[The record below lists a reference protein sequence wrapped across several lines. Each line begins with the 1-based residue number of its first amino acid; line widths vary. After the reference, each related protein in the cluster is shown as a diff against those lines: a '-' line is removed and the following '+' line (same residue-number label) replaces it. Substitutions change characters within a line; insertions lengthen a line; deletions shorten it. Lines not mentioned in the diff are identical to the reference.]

1 MKFKKI
7 ITSILLLGVCTTTL
21 VGCGNNG
28 GQSTTDT
35 GAVTTGEKVFNIS
48 ALKGGNLDTK
58 FDHLWVNRGDLY
70 KVLTFRSLFLA
81 DNTLTKV
88 EPDLASGY
96 EISEDGLTYTI
107 TMKDGLKWSDG
118 QALTADDVEF
128 SISTLLKAAMSNGIY
143 TSAFNKIE
151 GASEWKDGSAD
162 KLAGLT
168 VDGNVI
174 TIKTTEKVGN
184 MINVLAQFAIYPKHC
199 LENVDP
205 LQIHNDVFW
214 ENPVTSGMYKIGEL
228 NAGNYIVLERN
239 EHYEGQQPNIDKVV
253 VNIVADNIT
262 AAQSGQTDYLNTNST
277 GDVNQL
283 STLSNFTAYP
293 VDTLFYRYF
302 IVNYKDAE
310 GNVNEK
316 LADPKVR
323 EALLYA
329 IDREAL
335 ATSLYPELAEVND
348 AGVPKNYEGFNS
360 SVTHYEYNPEK
371 AKELLK
377 EANFDF
383 SQTLKIRYYY
393 ADQTSV
399 DFVNAIAQYLSNVG
413 ITVDALKFQGDATT
427 EIYTVRDH
435 DIVLKGLSAFGFE
448 EFYSEYTSSNANFV
462 NIYGK
467 ESKFDELYDQ
477 LASETDQ
484 AKRVEIL
491 EELQTLEQEEILK
504 LPMFTLKNLIYVN
517 TDKVD
522 VKGEFGNPWYAY
534 DLNFEEWDIK

>member
-1 MKFKKI
+1 MKLKKI
-7 ITSILLLGVCTTTL
+7 VTSILLLGVCTTTL
-21 VGCGNNG
+21 FGCGSKGG
-28 GQSTTDT
+28 GQATTDN
-35 GAVTTGEKVFNIS
+35 VTTEGEKVFNIS

-81 DNTLTKV
+81 DNTLTSV

-96 EISEDGLTYTI
+96 EISDDGLTYTI

-118 QALTADDVEF
+118 EPLTAEDVEF
-128 SISTLLKAAMSNGIY
+128 SISTLLKAAMANGIY
-143 TSAFNKIE
+143 TSAFSKIE
-151 GASEWKDGSAD
+151 GADAWKDGTAD
-162 KLAGLT
+162 KLSGIT
-168 VDGNVI
+168 VDGNTI
-174 TIKTTEKVGN
+174 KIKTTQKVGN

-214 ENPVTSGMYKIGEL
+214 ENPVTNGMYKVGEF

-239 EHYEGQQPNIDKVV
+239 EYYEGEKPKIDKVV
-253 VNIVADNIT
+253 VNIVADHIT

-277 GDVNQL
+277 GDVTQL
-283 STLSNFTAYP
+283 DSLSNFTAYP

-302 IVNYKDAE
+302 IVNYKDKD

-316 LADPKVR
+316 LADPRVR

-329 IDREAL
+329 IDRESL
-335 ATSLYPELAEVND
+335 AKSLYPNLAEVNN
-348 AGVPKNYEGFNS
+348 AGVPKNYEGYNS
-360 SVTHYEYNPEK
+360 EVTNYEYNPEK

-393 ADQTSV
+393 SDQTSI
-399 DFVNAIAQYLSNVG
+399 DFVNAVAQYLSDVG
-413 ITVDALKFQGDATT
+413 IKVDALKFQGDATT
-427 EIYTVRDH
+427 EIYTIKDH

-448 EFYSEYTSSNANFV
+448 EFYGEYTSSNANFV
-462 NIYGK
+462 NLYGT
-467 ESKFDELYDQ
+467 ESKFDELYDK
-477 LASETDQ
+477 LAAESDQ
-484 AKRVEIL
+484 AKREEIL
-491 EELQTLEQEEILK
+491 KELQALEQEELLK
-504 LPMFTLKNLIYVN
+504 LPMFTLKNVIYIN

-522 VKGEFGNPWYAY
+522 VKGELGNPWYAY